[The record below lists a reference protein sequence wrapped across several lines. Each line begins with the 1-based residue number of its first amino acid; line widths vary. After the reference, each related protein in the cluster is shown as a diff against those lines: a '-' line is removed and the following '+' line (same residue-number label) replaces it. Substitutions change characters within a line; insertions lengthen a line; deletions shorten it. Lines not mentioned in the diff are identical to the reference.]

1 MAISFE
7 QFFKS
12 IIQQESGGNYGALG
26 IWLNMDYGRDRAYG
40 KYQVMG
46 NNIPSWSQRYLGRRL
61 TPQQYLNDPAAQD
74 QIARGRLKEYYDKYG
89 PRGAAAAWYSGDPDK
104 HMNTASQRGGPSIKD
119 YVDSV
124 IDRAEDFVSTEE
136 NVSIFDAGEEVEVTP
151 RSGGGGGRQS
161 SSGNSASTTPAAPV
175 IKPTAAE
182 LAETYG
188 FVESLLNS
196 NKELK
201 SLFQKAVKGG
211 WLPDKFQAE
220 LRDTKWWKTL
230 SKSQREFLV
239 TQYGDPATSRQ
250 KLDQNF
256 VKIKQLGSQ
265 MGLRLDDKVWK
276 DLAYQY
282 SYNGWTDQQL
292 RYQLGRRLDMP
303 GTQRFGEAGE
313 IQDKLSEY
321 AYSMGIKVS
330 DSWMD
335 NASKTVV
342 SGMGTQQDFESK
354 LREQAKATYSFW
366 AKQIDAG
373 QSVADL
379 ASPYTQTMA
388 QILELPPGSV
398 NLFDPSI
405 KKALQFRDNSGKS
418 AVKPL
423 WQFENEMRE
432 DPRWRKTNN
441 AQNSMMQ
448 IAHQVLSDFGVKY

>member
-1 MAISFE
+1 MAVTFE

-46 NNIPSWSQRYLGRRL
+46 NNIPSWSQKYLGRKL
-61 TPQQYLNDPAAQD
+61 TSQQYLNDPAAQD
-74 QIARGRLKEYYDKYG
+74 KIARGRLKEYFDKYG
-89 PRGAAAAWYSGDPDK
+89 PRGAAAAWYSGNPNN
-104 HMNTASQRGGPSIKD
+104 HMSTRPQNGGPSIKD
-119 YVDSV
+119 YVDQV
-124 IDRAEDFVSTEE
+124 INRAGGLSSTEE
-136 NVSIFDAGEEVEVTP
+136 NVAAFSGSSGFETTT
-151 RSGGGGGRQS
+151 GGGG
-161 SSGNSASTTPAAPV
+161 SAPLSRSDY
-175 IKPTAAE
+175 AE
-182 LAETYG
+182 QYG

-201 SLFQKAVKGG
+201 SLFDKAVKGT
-211 WLPDKFQAE
+211 WTPSKFQAE

-230 SKSQREFLV
+230 NKSQREFLV
-239 TQYGDPATSRQ
+239 TQYGDPATGRQ
-250 KLDQNF
+250 KLDQNL
-256 VKIKQLGSQ
+256 VKLKQLGGQ
-265 MGLRLDDKVWK
+265 MGVKLSDKGWK

-292 RYQLGRRLDMP
+292 RYQLGRRLNMS

-321 AYSMGIKVS
+321 AYNMGIKVS

-335 NASKTVV
+335 TAAKSVV
-342 SGMGTQQDFESK
+342 SGLSSQQDYESK

-366 AKQIDAG
+366 SKQIDAG
-373 QSVADL
+373 QSVSDL
-379 ASPYTQTMA
+379 ASPYMQTMS
-388 QILELPPGSV
+388 QLLELPAGSV

-405 KKALQFRDNSGKS
+405 KKALQFRDSAGKS

-423 WQFENEMRE
+423 WQFENEVRA
-432 DPRWRKTNN
+432 DPRWAKTNN
-441 AQNSMMQ
+441 AQNSVMQ
-448 IAHQVLSDFGVKY
+448 IAHQVLSDFGVKF